1 MCAKRGGCGNFKE
14 HHAALNCDFV
24 RIFIF
29 RIFAKNSSTTFII
42 LVKYN
47 YIMRRFSSM
56 DRLYMERAL
65 QLARCGVGSTSPNPM
80 VGAVIVNNG
89 RIIGE
94 GFHLRAGEPHA
105 EVNAVN
111 SVKECDRHL
120 IEGAVM
126 YVTLEPCSHY
136 GKTPPCCDL
145 IIARRMARVVIATT
159 DFNANVNGEGIR
171 RMRASGIQV
180 DVGLLEQESRR
191 LNDAFFAFHQKKRPY
206 ITLKWAQSSDGFI
219 DCVRG
224 CEEKPLR
231 VSNGVSQVAVH
242 KLRAAHDAILVGTR
256 TALLDNPS
264 LNVRCWAGRAPLRLV
279 VDRKGVLPISL
290 SLFDGSCPTVVFT
303 GNTASEFGKKVEH
316 VILDSSKDSVRQ
328 IVDVLYSRNIGSLL
342 VEGGAALLQSFIDA
356 GLWDSARIEVN
367 PSVVAGGG
375 VAAPTLA
382 GCVKVSEENHCGN
395 IISLFERL

>member
-1 MCAKRGGCGNFKE
+1 MQG
-14 HHAALNCDFV
+14 
-24 RIFIF
+24 
-29 RIFAKNSSTTFII
+29 
-42 LVKYN
+42 
-47 YIMRRFSSM
+47 FSSM

-80 VGAVIVNNG
+80 VGAVIVNDG

-94 GFHLRAGEPHA
+94 GYHMRAGEPHA

-120 IEGAVM
+120 IDGAVI

-145 IIARRMARVVIATT
+145 IIARRMSRVVIATT

-171 RMRASGIQV
+171 RMCAAGIEV
-180 DVGLLEQESRR
+180 EVGLLEQESRR
-191 LNDAFFAFHQKKRPY
+191 LNGAFFAFHQKHRPY

-219 DCVRG
+219 DIVRG
-224 CEEKPLR
+224 REEKPLR
-231 VSNGVSQVAVH
+231 ISNGVSQVAVH

-264 LNVRCWAGRAPLRLV
+264 LNIRCWAGRTPLRLV
-279 VDRKGVLPISL
+279 VDRKGTLPGEL
-290 SLFDGSCPTVVFT
+290 SLFDGGCPTVVFT
-303 GNTASEFGKKVEH
+303 ENESRVYGKNIEH
-316 VILDSSKDSVRQ
+316 VLLDPSRDSVCQ
-328 IVDVLYSRNIGSLL
+328 IVEALHSRNIGSLL

-356 GLWDSARIEVN
+356 GMWDSARVEVN

-375 VAAPTLA
+375 VAAPGLA
-382 GCVKVSEENHCGN
+382 GCVKVSEENFYGN
-395 IISLFERL
+395 IVSVFERV